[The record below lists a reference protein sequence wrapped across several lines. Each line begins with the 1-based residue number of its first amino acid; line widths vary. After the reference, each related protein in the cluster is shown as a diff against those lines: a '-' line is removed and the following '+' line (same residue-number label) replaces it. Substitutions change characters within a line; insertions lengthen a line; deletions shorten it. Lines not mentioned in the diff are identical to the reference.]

1 MKHRTREKM
10 KAVFKA
16 GYISG
21 VYWTCRSLPF
31 IDDGTRERIVK
42 WFEDMN
48 AEALIRRYGS
58 EEFEKLTNDGIPGQ
72 RRRKA
77 TC

>member
-1 MKHRTREKM
+1 MKHKTRKKM

-16 GYISG
+16 GFISG

-31 IDDGTRERIVK
+31 IDDDNRERVVK
-42 WFEDMN
+42 WFEDMKP
-48 AEALIRRYGS
+48 EARIRRYGS
-58 EEFEKLTNDGIPGQ
+58 EEFEKLTNDSIPDQ

>member
-1 MKHRTREKM
+1 MKRRTREKM

-16 GYISG
+16 DYISG

-31 IDDGTRERIVK
+31 NDDDTRGRIVK
-42 WFEDMN
+42 WFEDMKP
-48 AEALIRRYGS
+48 EALIRRYCS
-58 EEFEKLTNDGIPGQ
+58 EEFEKLTNDDFPNQ
-72 RRRKA
+72 RRRRA